1 MYNRCV
7 GLPRVIASAGETGTL
22 KDLPWSLVL
31 VSAEALRRT
40 CCWELDVL
48 VSSGGDVEEVA
59 MRPDMLQLLKTK
71 DI

>member
-22 KDLPWSLVL
+22 KDLPWSLIL

-40 CCWELDVL
+40 CCR
-48 VSSGGDVEEVA
+48 GVEYTVF
-59 MRPDMLQLLKTK
+59 
-71 DI
+71 